1 MIFGDDYAT
10 ADGTGA
16 RDYIHVVDLAA
27 GHLAALEYLS
37 DHAGY
42 YVWNLGTGNPTT
54 VLEIVRAFEEA
65 AGITVPYEIVARRPG
80 DVAASYAD
88 VDKAHT
94 ELGWR
99 AEKSV
104 ADASADTYRWQSDNP
119 NGFAGA

>member
-1 MIFGDDYAT
+1 M
-10 ADGTGA
+10 
-16 RDYIHVVDLAA
+16 
-27 GHLAALEYLS
+27 
-37 DHAGY
+37 
-42 YVWNLGTGNPTT
+42 GTGNPTT